1 MSIDGK
7 NPNPPQDASRLGGM
21 GSRHIRGEHATVRS
35 FNPDTYVSTV
45 YTERGQLLSGVQQIR
60 HTPGAIIPLAIGTE
74 VLLTYD
80 YGPAM
85 IAGYVASPA
94 SANNSTPYSVTGVS
108 GFGGQGANQSV
119 NPEHGSFRKANEPTD
134 VMPGDFVH
142 MTESG
147 NMLGVLA
154 GGVNVLKSS
163 PLAQIRTHLLN
174 DLVEVFSRNYK
185 HVTDMGITEITNK
198 EGKINMSFRG
208 GSDQSTEA
216 GSDEE
221 KWSIRF
227 DLGADGDIFNFELTT
242 PLGQVLFRIHV
253 DAEGQCEI
261 FGINGVSVNSGAQS
275 GGVSVEDS
283 AGNKRTS
290 VGGDRTDTVAGNVTR
305 TINGSETTTVDANH
319 SVLSGNDVRLT
330 AMRDVAIASGRSM
343 NVQVMG
349 PLLTGDALTFNVAT
363 GNFSVN
369 VGEIVNPLGSFN
381 VTTQTGDTTFTSELG
396 GNFKV
401 DTQFGNVQTTSI
413 GVTMRTIP
421 PDSVVLGGSGILTS
435 HVAKFEQLAAYI
447 NALHQA
453 LDYHVHDI
461 TVSPVPAFA
470 GPFKVTGA
478 TGFPLIPISPPLAGL
493 VPLIQSIYVG
503 VGG

>member
-1 MSIDGK
+1 
-7 NPNPPQDASRLGGM
+7 
-21 GSRHIRGEHATVRS
+21 
-35 FNPDTYVSTV
+35 
-45 YTERGQLLSGVQQIR
+45 
-60 HTPGAIIPLAIGTE
+60 
-74 VLLTYD
+74 
-80 YGPAM
+80 
-85 IAGYVASPA
+85 
-94 SANNSTPYSVTGVS
+94 
-108 GFGGQGANQSV
+108 
-119 NPEHGSFRKANEPTD
+119 
-134 VMPGDFVH
+134 
-142 MTESG
+142 
-147 NMLGVLA
+147 
-154 GGVNVLKSS
+154 
-163 PLAQIRTHLLN
+163 
-174 DLVEVFSRNYK
+174 
-185 HVTDMGITEITNK
+185 
-198 EGKINMSFRG
+198 MSFRG